1 MHSADVSA
9 RRHPVAA
16 FRFSRT
22 SRLLYLL
29 PPGFLHRSY
38 LGGRVASVSPFPLY
52 IFRFMSFCLHVLAPH
67 SFSLL
72 RIHRPGPS
80 YTRAMVLE
88 TQVPVAQV
96 VKGGLVHWY
105 SWVTWFLS
113 IASTSPGLS
122 CPLFMSCARV
132 RISLN
137 LSFPVAFLY
146 GRRVCETLAV
156 AGNFL
161 FFYAG
166 GSSPL
171 MSLLREDIGTDH
183 SDVPAILL

>member
-1 MHSADVSA
+1 
-9 RRHPVAA
+9 
-16 FRFSRT
+16 
-22 SRLLYLL
+22 
-29 PPGFLHRSY
+29 
-38 LGGRVASVSPFPLY
+38 
-52 IFRFMSFCLHVLAPH
+52 
-67 SFSLL
+67 
-72 RIHRPGPS
+72 
-80 YTRAMVLE
+80 
-88 TQVPVAQV
+88 
-96 VKGGLVHWY
+96 
-105 SWVTWFLS
+105 
-113 IASTSPGLS
+113 
-122 CPLFMSCARV
+122 MSCARV

-161 FFYAG
+161 VFYAG